1 MVTNTFPLIQKY
13 LIIICC
19 SCVLA
24 ACGGGGGSTNVGAA
38 VVGASTGGG
47 SGSSSS
53 NNTPAPQITSFT
65 VTPTSA
71 KVNEYVTLTWATT
84 DATSCTA
91 NVDWQGSKD
100 TSGTEEFKVTQ
111 EKQYQFRLTC
121 DGNGQVVASVYVDV
135 DDPYTEGSC
144 TTPHSTA
151 FPERYM
157 GPLDI
162 PYPSNTLPNH
172 WLRDMGLKDFS
183 LEWVYDNY
191 SRHSSSWAENCT
203 KEEYVKLH
211 YRMTIMELAET
222 GANSLTIYNFGYWEN
237 ANADLWVLEDAWW
250 HISKKTI
257 EYIVKTAHDYGVEVH
272 YVWQFMPLDKYD
284 RWLFPFSQGARVDH
298 ALIDRMWDAH
308 ENLMLE
314 TAEWG
319 EQIGIDALSV
329 DWSAMW
335 ICFCGVD
342 GEIPNDSQA
351 QVELRDHW
359 MTRVSE
365 AIDVIRSKFSGEI
378 WIGDGP
384 IWNDWRVLEKVDIIQ
399 KSFGGF
405 IRDAEENK
413 SMTVELIR
421 DRLLEDMERS
431 YNNFFGHDGQ
441 KPKGSYSTSQ
451 DVPVV
456 FQIVS
461 QSTEFFPYRGWME
474 DGFCTPGTIEGY
486 SDPKCVQLPVTRE
499 AIDFS
504 RQAVFYEGVLQAIS
518 LQTSWTIAGIQPSCS
533 YWLTPSL
540 QRASQEKDIPS
551 VREGFPE
558 ISQSI
563 RGKPAENI
571 LKYWWTGVHD
581 QYDPVF
587 SD

>member
-1 MVTNTFPLIQKY
+1 MVISTFTPIQKY
-13 LIIICC
+13 LVIIFC
-19 SCVLA
+19 SCILV

-38 VVGASTGGG
+38 LVGAGASGGGG
-47 SGSSSS
+47 SSGS

-65 VTPTSA
+65 VTPSSA
-71 KVNEYVTLTWATT
+71 KVDEYVTLTWSTS

-91 NVDWQGSKD
+91 SVDWQGSKD

-121 DGNGQVVASVYVDV
+121 DGNGQAVSSVYVDI
-135 DDPYTEGSC
+135 DDPYTEGEC
-144 TTPHSTA
+144 TTPHNTA

-162 PYPSNTLPNH
+162 PYPNNTLPDH
-172 WLRDMGLKDFS
+172 WKRDMGLKDFS
-183 LEWVYDNY
+183 LEWVWYNY
-191 SRHSSSWAENCT
+191 SRHSSTWTTCT
-203 KEEYVKLH
+203 LDEYVRLH
-211 YRMTIMELAET
+211 YRLTIMELVET
-222 GANSLTIYNFGYWEN
+222 GATSLTIYNFGYWEN
-237 ANADLWVLEDAWW
+237 ANDDLWVLDDSQW
-250 HISKKTI
+250 HISRQTI
-257 EYIVKTAHDYGVEVH
+257 EYIVETAHDYGVEVH
-272 YVWQFMPLDKYD
+272 YVWQFMPLDKNQ
-284 RWLFPFSQGARVDH
+284 RWLFPFENGANVDH
-298 ALIDRMWDAH
+298 ALIDRLWDAH
-308 ENLMLE
+308 ANLMLD

-319 EQIGIDALSV
+319 QRVGIDALSV

-342 GEIPNDSQA
+342 REIPNDSQA

-359 MTRVSE
+359 MTRVSDT
-365 AIDVIRSKFSGEI
+365 IDIIRTKYNGDI

-384 IWNDWRVLEKVDIIQ
+384 IWNDYRVLEKVDVIQ

-405 IRDAEENK
+405 VRDAEENEV
-413 SMTVELIR
+413 MTVELIR
-421 DRLLEDMERS
+421 DRLLEDFERA
-431 YNNFFGHDGQ
+431 YNNFYGHDGQ

-451 DVPVV
+451 EVPVV

-461 QSTEFFPYRGWME
+461 QSTRFFPYRGWME
-474 DGFCTPGTIEGY
+474 DGFCTAGTVEEY
-486 SDPKCVQLPVTRE
+486 SHSKCVQLPVTRD

-504 RQAVFYEGVLQAIS
+504 RQAVFYEGVLQALS

-540 QRASQEKDIPS
+540 EHAREEKDIPS
-551 VREGFPE
+551 VRQGFPE

-571 LKYWWTGVHD
+571 LKYWWTGEYE
-581 QYDPVF
+581 QYNPIF

>member
-19 SCVLA
+19 SCVLG

-38 VVGASTGGG
+38 VVGASTSGG
-47 SGSSSS
+47 SGSSGS

-65 VTPTSA
+65 VTPTSV
-71 KVNEYVTLTWATT
+71 KVGQYVTLTWATSN
-84 DATSCTA
+84 ATSCTA
-91 NVDWQGSKD
+91 GIDWQGSKD

-121 DGNGQVVASVYVDV
+121 DGNGQAVASVYVDV

-162 PYPSNTLPNH
+162 PYPNSTLPDH
-172 WLRDMGLKDFS
+172 WKRDMGLKDFS
-183 LEWVYDNY
+183 LEWIYRNY
-191 SRHSSSWAENCT
+191 TRHNPSWTNCT
-203 KEEYVKLH
+203 QDEYLRLH
-211 YRMTIMELAET
+211 YRLTIMELVET
-222 GANSLTIYNFGYWEN
+222 GATSLTIYNFGFWEN
-237 ANADLWVLEDAWW
+237 ASDALWVLDDSQW
-250 HISKKTI
+250 HISRQTV
-257 EYIVKTAHDYGVEVH
+257 EYIVKTAHDYGLEVH
-272 YVWQFMPLDKYD
+272 YIWQFQPVDKNQ
-284 RWLFPFSQGARVDH
+284 RWLFPFNNGANVDH
-298 ALIDRMWDAH
+298 ALIDKLWDAH
-308 ENLMLE
+308 ENLMLD

-319 EQIGIDALSV
+319 QRIGIDALSA

-335 ICFCGVD
+335 ICFCGVNR
-342 GEIPNDSQA
+342 EIPENSQA
-351 QVELRDHW
+351 QIELRDHW

-365 AIDVIRSKFSGEI
+365 TIDVIRSKYNGEI

-384 IWNDWRVLEKVDIIQ
+384 IWNDYRVLDKVDVIQ
-399 KSFGGF
+399 IGFGGF

-413 SMTVELIR
+413 LMTVELIR
-421 DRLLEDMERS
+421 DRMLYDLEHS
-431 YNNFFGHDGQ
+431 YNNFFGYDGQ
-441 KPKGSYSTSQ
+441 TPKGSYSTSQ

-456 FQIVS
+456 FQIVA
-461 QSTEFFPYRGWME
+461 QSTRFFPYYGWME
-474 DGFCTPGTIEGY
+474 DGFCTSGTVEGY
-486 SDPKCVQLPVTRE
+486 SSSKCVQDVVAE
-499 AIDFS
+499 NAIDFS
-504 RQAVFYEGVLQAIS
+504 RQAVFYEAALQALS
-518 LQTSWTIAGIQPSCS
+518 LQSSWTISGIQPSCS

-540 QRASQEKDIPS
+540 AHARQERDIPS
-551 VREGFPE
+551 GREGFPE

-571 LKYWWTGVHD
+571 LKYWWTGEYE